1 VNALTRHYAKLC
13 DVRDFEDPELLDTIR
28 SLVPE
33 RDPAAYIERK
43 VWEFAMVMLFLR
55 DTGHLDGRSRVL
67 SVGAGNERV
76 LFWLTNHVGCIVAT
90 DIYGEG
96 RFAGQEAEVSM
107 LTDPAAHAPAYPWRP
122 DRLEV
127 HRMDARTLE
136 FEDKTFDA
144 VFSVSSIE
152 HFGTPPD
159 IARAAG
165 EIGRVLRPGGHAVVL
180 TDMFVRRHPLNA
192 APADFAV
199 RLGTLGRRRF
209 RATPR
214 RRAVLGEVFT
224 RRELARDVVEAS
236 GLRPLQPL
244 KARISAESERHPA
257 IVVRAGRSAF
267 TSVCVVLV
275 KPGPDNPGA
284 DARL

>member
-1 VNALTRHYAKLC
+1 VIELTRQYAKLC

-33 RDPAAYIERK
+33 RDPTAYLERK

-55 DTGHLDGRSRVL
+55 DTGHLDGQSRVL
-67 SVGAGNERV
+67 SVGAGNERL
-76 LFWLTNHVGCIVAT
+76 LFWLTNHAGRVVAT

-96 RFAGQEAEVSM
+96 RFAGQEAPASM
-107 LTDPAAHAPAYPWRP
+107 LTDPAAHAPAYPWQP
-122 DRLEV
+122 DRLQV
-127 HRMDARTLE
+127 RRMDARRLE
-136 FEDKTFDA
+136 FEDGSFDA

-152 HFGTPPD
+152 HFGTPAD

-165 EIGRVLRPGGHAVVL
+165 EIGRVLRRGGHAVLV
-180 TDMFVRRHPLNA
+180 TDMFVRRHPVNA
-192 APADFAV
+192 APVDFAV
-199 RLGTLGRRRF
+199 RLGTLGRRRV

-224 RRELARDVVEAS
+224 RRELERDVVAAS
-236 GLRPLQPL
+236 GLTPMQPL
-244 KARISAESERHPA
+244 TTHISASSARHPA